1 MAHKQSLIISDRDLS
16 LWRYVSSHALAER
29 VEIRHTVTSFPQ
41 LFTDALQEAVSAQ
54 RISAFLR
61 RPDVQYLVELESIA
75 TVAEVDKPL
84 IVAGD
89 IAWAVPQEDVASMN
103 SAPFVLRD
111 LDITF
116 ERGTV
121 TLIAG
126 KFGCGKS
133 LLLNALLGEVALLR
147 GRISYA
153 VSAVV
158 DPWQVENALDWDH
171 CAEGL
176 AFVPQVDTAAF
187 EAIVADV

>member
-1 MAHKQSLIISDRDLS
+1 
-16 LWRYVSSHALAER
+16 
-29 VEIRHTVTSFPQ
+29 
-41 LFTDALQEAVSAQ
+41 
-54 RISAFLR
+54 
-61 RPDVQYLVELESIA
+61 
-75 TVAEVDKPL
+75 
-84 IVAGD
+84 
-89 IAWAVPQEDVASMN
+89 MN

-116 ERGTV
+116 ERCTV